1 MPRKST
7 SPEAAQKRVW
17 KAELKDLTR
26 NRKKILGDGHKAR
39 IAAVKR
45 LRIAE
50 REYSNAVAKIDREV
64 PKATKSID
72 RRIAILEGRIGA

>member
-7 SPEAAQKRVW
+7 SPEAAQKQVW

-39 IAAVKR
+39 IAAVAR